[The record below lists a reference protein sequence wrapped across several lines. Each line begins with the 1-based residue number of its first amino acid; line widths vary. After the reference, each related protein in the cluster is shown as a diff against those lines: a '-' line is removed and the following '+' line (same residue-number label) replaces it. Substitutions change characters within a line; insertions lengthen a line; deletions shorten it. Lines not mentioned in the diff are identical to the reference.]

1 MRSAAAGRPC
11 AARLRALVAALATL
25 LAVVTVTAV
34 SAVPAAAKPRPKGS
48 WQSPTLDGIVQG
60 RPLVVGDIVVVATE
74 NNSLYGLALTDGHR
88 VWGPRHVGAPVPLS
102 AVAAANGA
110 ASGCG
115 DIDPLGITSAPVAD
129 ITAHPPRVYAVAEVL
144 GPDHRSPVHEL
155 VGVESTTGRIVVVPT
170 PVDPPAMAHPELEQ
184 QRAALAFANGT
195 VYVGFGGLYG
205 DCGPY
210 HGFVVGVHADGSG
223 LGGVFEAASEPGNTG
238 GAVWAPTGLTF
249 DASGR
254 LFVATGNSQRPP
266 TGNAIDNSDAVVR
279 LDPATGAVLDVFQ
292 PSSWRDDN
300 ARDADLG
307 STAPVLL
314 ADGHLFEVGKQNR
327 AYLLDPAGLGGADH
341 PTPLASLG
349 LCSAYG
355 ANATLGTAVY
365 VACTGGVQQVLV
377 DTTPPRLRHGWTTS
391 SGADGPVTVG
401 AGLVWSVNRS
411 AGMLDGLDPTTGHAR
426 VTYRLSLDPS
436 QHFPVVTVAPGEVL
450 VESARRIV
458 AFPSSAHGTTTTS
471 LTTSTGA

>member
-1 MRSAAAGRPC
+1 MASPTRNRSGTGRLVPLVVALTVLC
-11 AARLRALVAALATL
+11 A
-25 LAVVTVTAV
+25 VTAV
-34 SAVPAAAKPRPKGS
+34 PAVAKPRPTGS
-48 WQSPTLDGIVQG
+48 WRSPVLDGILQA
-60 RPLVVGDIVVVATE
+60 RPLVVGDVVVVATE
-74 NNSLYGLALTDGHR
+74 NDSLYGLALSDGHR

-102 AVAAANGA
+102 AVTTANGA
-110 ASGCG
+110 AQGCG
-115 DIDPLGITSAPVAD
+115 DIDPLGITGAPVAD
-129 ITAHPPRVYAVAEVL
+129 LTARPPRVYAGAEVL
-144 GPDHRSPVHEL
+144 GPDHRTPVHEL
-155 VGVESTTGRIVVVPT
+155 VGVEAPTGRVVVVPT
-170 PVDPPAMAHPELEQ
+170 PIDPPAMTHPELEQ

-205 DCGPY
+205 DCGSY

-223 LGGVFEAASEPGNTG
+223 LAGVFEAASDPGNTG
-238 GAVWAPTGLTF
+238 GAVWAPTGVTL

-254 LFVATGNSQRPP
+254 LFAATGNSQRPP
-266 TGNAIDNSDAVVR
+266 TGNATDHSDAVVR
-279 LDPATGAVLDVFQ
+279 LDPTTGAVLDEFQ

-314 ADGHLFEVGKQNR
+314 ADGHLFQIGKQNR
-327 AYLLDPAGLGGADH
+327 AFLLDPGALGGADRH
-341 PTPLASLG
+341 TPLASLG

-355 ANATLGTAVY
+355 GNATLGTAVY

-411 AGMLDGLDPTTGHAR
+411 AGVLDGLDPATGHTT
-426 VTYRLSLDPS
+426 VTHPVSLDAS
-436 QHFPVVTVAPGEVL
+436 QHFPVVTVGPGHVL
-450 VESARRIV
+450 VESGRRVV
-458 AFPSSAHGTTTTS
+458 AFPLPASATTTS
-471 LTTSTGA
+471 SSTTPNAP